1 LKRGVEADSR
11 HVFHL
16 ERANFMNKQ
25 TVKEIQWQGR
35 KALVRVDFNVPQD
48 KATGAITDDARIRA
62 ALPTIQYL
70 LAHGAALVLMS
81 HLGRPKEG
89 PDPRYSMKVTA
100 DHLATLLSAPVHFVG
115 QTTGA
120 EAESAV
126 AALQP
131 GEILV
136 LENTRFDPRETRN
149 DPAMAAELAR
159 LGDVYVNDA
168 FGSAHRAHAST
179 EGVAHHLPAVAGF
192 LMEKEL
198 AFLGRALE
206 NPERPFVAIL
216 GGAKISDKIGVI
228 SNLLTKVDAIL
239 VGGGMANTF
248 LAAQGANLGKSLV
261 ETEALET
268 ARSLMAQGGD
278 RIHLPVD
285 LRVAEAFAAEA
296 ADQVVEAAAVPP
308 TWMALDIGPATIAH
322 YSNRLAGARTVLWNG
337 PMGVFEFP
345 KFARGTF
352 AIAEM
357 LSGLQNATTIIGG
370 GDSAAAIREAGLEA
384 KMSHVSTGGGA
395 SLEFLEGIELPGVA
409 ALNDR

>member
-1 LKRGVEADSR
+1 
-11 HVFHL
+11 
-16 ERANFMNKQ
+16 MNKQ
-25 TVKEIQWQGR
+25 TVKEIAWQGR

-70 LAHGAALVLMS
+70 LEHGAALVLMS

-89 PDPRYSMKVTA
+89 PDPKYSMKVTA

-179 EGVAHHLPAVAGF
+179 EGVARYLPAVAGF

-198 AFLGRALE
+198 AFLGSALE

-248 LAAQGANLGKSLV
+248 LAAQGVNLGKSLV

-268 ARSLMAQGGD
+268 ARGLMERGGD

-296 ADQVVEAAAVPP
+296 ADRVVDAGEVPP

-322 YSNRLAGARTVLWNG
+322 YSNRLAGARTVVWNG

-352 AIAEM
+352 AIAEI
-357 LSGLQNATTIIGG
+357 LSGLRNATTIIGG
-370 GDSAAAIREAGLEA
+370 GDSAAAIREAGLDD

>member
-1 LKRGVEADSR
+1 
-11 HVFHL
+11 
-16 ERANFMNKQ
+16 MNKQ
-25 TVKEIQWQGR
+25 TVKEIAWQGR

-70 LAHGAALVLMS
+70 LEHGAALVLMS

-89 PDPRYSMKVTA
+89 PDPKYSMKVTA

-159 LGDVYVNDA
+159 LGDVYVHDA

-179 EGVAHHLPAVAGF
+179 EGVARYLPAVAGF

-198 AFLGRALE
+198 AFLGSALE

-248 LAAQGANLGKSLV
+248 LAAQGVNLGKSLV

-268 ARSLMAQGGD
+268 ARGLMERGGD

-296 ADQVVEAAAVPP
+296 ADRVVDAGEVPP

-322 YSNRLAGARTVLWNG
+322 YSNRLAGARTVVWNG

-352 AIAEM
+352 AIAEI
-357 LSGLQNATTIIGG
+357 LSGLRNATTIIGG
-370 GDSAAAIREAGLEA
+370 GDSAAAIREAGLDD

>member
-1 LKRGVEADSR
+1 
-11 HVFHL
+11 
-16 ERANFMNKQ
+16 MNKQ
-25 TVKEIQWQGR
+25 TVKEIAWQGR

-70 LAHGAALVLMS
+70 LVHGAALVLMS

-89 PDPRYSMKVTA
+89 PDPKYSMKVTA

-131 GEILV
+131 GEIVV

-179 EGVAHHLPAVAGF
+179 EGVARYLPAVAGF

-198 AFLGRALE
+198 AFLGSALE

-248 LAAQGANLGKSLV
+248 LAAQGVNLGKSLV

-268 ARSLMAQGGD
+268 ARGLMERGGD

-296 ADQVVEAAAVPP
+296 ADRVVDAGEVPP

-322 YSNRLAGARTVLWNG
+322 YSNRLAGARTVVWNG

-352 AIAEM
+352 AIAEI
-357 LSGLQNATTIIGG
+357 LSGLRNAPTIIGG
-370 GDSAAAIREAGLEA
+370 GDSAAAIREAGLDD

>member
-1 LKRGVEADSR
+1 
-11 HVFHL
+11 
-16 ERANFMNKQ
+16 MNKK
-25 TVKEIQWQGR
+25 TIKDVDWQGK

-70 LAHGAALVLMS
+70 LDHGAALILMS
-81 HLGRPKEG
+81 HLGRPKDG
-89 PDPRYSMKVTA
+89 PDPKYSMKVTA
-100 DHLATLLSAPVHFVG
+100 DHLATLISAPVKFVG
-115 QTTGA
+115 QTTGPEA
-120 EAESAV
+120 EAAA

-131 GEILV
+131 GEVLV
-136 LENTRFDPRETRN
+136 LENTRFDKRETKN
-149 DPAMAAELAR
+149 NPEMAAELAK

-179 EGVAHHLPAVAGF
+179 EGVAKLLPAVAGF

-198 AFLGRALE
+198 AFLGKALE

-239 VGGGMANTF
+239 IGGGMANTF
-248 LAAQGANLGKSLV
+248 LAAQGIDMGKSLV
-261 ETEALET
+261 EAESLAT
-268 ARSLMAQGGD
+268 ARELMAKGGEM
-278 RIHLPVD
+278 IHLPVD
-285 LRVAEAFAAEA
+285 FRVAEAFAADA
-296 ADQVVEAAAVPP
+296 ADKVVDVNDVPAA
-308 TWMALDIGPATIAH
+308 WMALDIGPATIAH
-322 YSNRLAGARTVLWNG
+322 YSNRLAGAKTVVWNG

-345 KFARGTF
+345 KFAQGTF
-352 AIAEM
+352 AIAEI
-357 LSGLQNATTIIGG
+357 LGGLKGATTIIGG
-370 GDSAAAIREAGLEA
+370 GDSAAAIRDAGLEE

-409 ALNDR
+409 ALNDK

>member
-1 LKRGVEADSR
+1 
-11 HVFHL
+11 
-16 ERANFMNKQ
+16 
-25 TVKEIQWQGR
+25 
-35 KALVRVDFNVPQD
+35 
-48 KATGAITDDARIRA
+48 
-62 ALPTIQYL
+62 
-70 LAHGAALVLMS
+70 
-81 HLGRPKEG
+81 
-89 PDPRYSMKVTA
+89 MKVTA
-100 DHLATLLSAPVHFVG
+100 DHVATLLSAPFHFVG

-179 EGVAHHLPAVAGF
+179 EGVARHLPAVAGF

-198 AFLGRALE
+198 AFLGSALE

-248 LAAQGANLGKSLV
+248 LAAQGVNLGKSLV
-261 ETEALET
+261 EIEALET
-268 ARSLMAQGGD
+268 ARGLMERGGD

-296 ADQVVEAAAVPP
+296 ADQVVDAGEVPP

-322 YSNRLAGARTVLWNG
+322 YSNRLAGARTVVWNG

-352 AIAEM
+352 AIAEI
-357 LSGLQNATTIIGG
+357 LSGLRNATTIIGG
-370 GDSAAAIREAGLEA
+370 GDSAAAIREAGLDD